1 MDQQIYEKMM
11 KGTTTVGIVC
21 SDGVVMGCDS
31 RATMGDTFIS
41 STVARKIFRIDENLA
56 ITVAGGVG
64 DAEELIRIM
73 KAQNEMYKMNEG
85 RSLSPK
91 SAASLLSIILQ
102 ENKMMPYY
110 VQIIVGGI
118 GDQGPQ
124 LHSLDMLGGV
134 TEEPQFTST
143 GSGSITALG
152 YLEDAY
158 KKGAATKD
166 VIKDVAKAIS
176 IAMRRDSA
184 TGNNILI
191 ATITKDGYKEYTGK
205 EVEKLLPQNKN

>member
-1 MDQQIYEKMM
+1 MDPQIYEKMM
-11 KGTTTVGIVC
+11 KGTTTIGIVC

-64 DAEELIRIM
+64 DAEELVRIM

-85 RSLSPK
+85 RPLSPK

-102 ENKMMPYY
+102 ENKMLPFY
-110 VQIIVGGI
+110 VQLIVGGV
-118 GDQGPQ
+118 GEQGPQ
-124 LHSLDMLGGV
+124 LHSLDMMGGV
-134 TEEPQFTST
+134 TEEPQFTAT

-152 YLEDAY
+152 YLEEAYRKGVAAKDA
-158 KKGAATKD
+158 
-166 VIKDVAKAIS
+166 IKDAARAIS

-184 TGNNILI
+184 TGNNIVV
-191 ATITKDGYKEYTGK
+191 ATITKDGYKEYSGK
-205 EVEKLLPQNKN
+205 DLEKFMPQNKN